1 MEALKAF
8 RQYEK
13 NTVACVLA
21 AGWSLDQLTSVSLL
35 ACLPLLVSLLYLEK
49 LACLLLLVSLFI
61 MSLLLSLCYCPMI
74 GYILASIG
82 VFAVAGVPAIAV
94 NSYVAGTST

>member
-1 MEALKAF
+1 MEVLKAF
-8 RQYEK
+8 RPYEK

-35 ACLPLLVSLLYLEK
+35 ACLLLTVSLLYLEK
-49 LACLLLLVSLFI
+49 LASLLLTESLFI
-61 MSLLLSLCYCPMI
+61 ISLLLRLCYCPMI

-82 VFAVAGVPAIAV
+82 VFAVAGVPAIPV
-94 NSYVAGTST
+94 TLMTLK